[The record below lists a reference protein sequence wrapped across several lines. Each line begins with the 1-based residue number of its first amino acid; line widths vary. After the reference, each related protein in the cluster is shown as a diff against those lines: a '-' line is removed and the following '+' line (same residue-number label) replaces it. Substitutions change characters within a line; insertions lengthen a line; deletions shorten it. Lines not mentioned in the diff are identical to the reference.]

1 MGNTL
6 SLEFSGFEE
15 LLTELDKLEGDMKTV
30 VEDALTQMAE
40 TVADDTL
47 EAVEESKLPAGGK
60 YSVGDTKKSVVTN
73 PTVSWIGSVA
83 EIAVGF
89 DYSKKGSGGL
99 LITGTPRM
107 KPVAAL
113 QTIYKRKK
121 YRQWLEEG
129 MQEIVMDA
137 IKEALG
143 G

>member
-6 SLEFSGFEE
+6 SLEFKGFEE
-15 LLTELDKLEGDMKTV
+15 LLTELDKLEGDLKTV
-30 VEDALTQMAE
+30 VDDALTQMAE
-40 TVADDTL
+40 TVAEDTL
-47 EAVEESKLPAGGK
+47 EAVEKSNLPAGGK
-60 YSVGDTKKSVVTN
+60 YSIGDTKKSIVNN

-89 DYSKKGSGGL
+89 DYSKNGSGGL

-143 G
+143 R